1 MNNMFTGVGIAI
13 ITPFNKDL
21 SVDHDALVKIVNYN
35 IENGTDYIVI
45 SGTTG
50 ESVTVSAKEKIAII
64 NTIKEANNK
73 RVPLVLGIGG
83 NNTAQVINEINQT
96 DFSGISAI
104 LSVSPAYSKPTQ
116 EGIYAHYK
124 AISQA
129 SPVSII
135 MYNVPGRTASN
146 MLPSTTLKLAR
157 DCDNII
163 AVKEAGNSMSQYL
176 WLLKDKPE
184 DFLIISGD
192 DDLALPVTLA
202 GGSGV
207 ISVIGQAFPKNF
219 SKMIHLGLE
228 GQAEAAYKLHFSLME
243 ITSLIFSEN
252 NPAGIKAVL
261 SEKGLCDAVVR
272 LPLVEASSM
281 LRKKIANFIKEYN

>member
-1 MNNMFTGVGIAI
+1 MNNKFKGVGIAI
-13 ITPFNKDL
+13 VTPFKDDL
-21 SVDHDALVKIVNYN
+21 SVDYEALNKIVNFN

-50 ESVTVSAKEKIAII
+50 ESATISPEEKVEIVK
-64 NTIKEANNK
+64 TIKQSNNN

-83 NNTAQVINEINQT
+83 NNTAQVLHEINQT

-104 LSVSPAYSKPTQ
+104 LSVSPYYSKPTQ

-124 AISQA
+124 AISEA
-129 SPVSII
+129 SPVPII
-135 MYNVPGRTASN
+135 MYNVPGRTGSN

-157 DCDNII
+157 ECPNIV
-163 AVKEAGNSMSQYL
+163 AVKEAAGNMAQYL
-176 WLLKDKPE
+176 LLLKDKPN
-184 DFLIISGD
+184 DFMVISGD

-207 ISVIGQAFPKNF
+207 ISVIGQAFPRNF

-228 GQAEAAYKLHFSLME
+228 RKTEDAYRLHFGLME

-261 SEKGLCDAVVR
+261 KTLNLCNDRVR
-272 LPLVEASSM
+272 LPLVEASPS
-281 LRKKIANFIKEYN
+281 LKERIEEFVNGYN